1 MAAVEPTAARPRPV
15 YLNLAE
21 IRQPLPAKV
30 SILHRAS
37 GALLF
42 FVGIPAILWGVG
54 ASLASPESFSAFR
67 AVAAHPLAKLVML
80 GIAWGYL
87 HHLLAGI
94 RHLLLDARIGVELPQ
109 ARQSAAAVLAV
120 SLFLTILV
128 AVRLW

>member
-1 MAAVEPTAARPRPV
+1 MAAVEPPAVRPRPV
-15 YLNLAE
+15 FLNLAE

-54 ASLASPESFSAFR
+54 ASLSSPDSFAAFR
-67 AVAAHPLAKLVML
+67 SVAASPLAKLVML
-80 GIAWGYL
+80 ALAWAYL

-94 RHLLLDARIGVELPQ
+94 RHLLLDARIGAELQQ

-120 SLFLTILV
+120 SLFLTVLV

>member
-1 MAAVEPTAARPRPV
+1 MPAVDPTAARPRPK

-30 SILHRAS
+30 SILHRVS

-42 FVGIPAILWGVG
+42 FAGVPVVLWALGG
-54 ASLASPESFSAFR
+54 SLGTPESFSAFR
-67 AVAAHPLAKLVML
+67 AVVASPLAKLVL
-80 GIAWGYL
+80 LAIAWAYL

-109 ARQSAAAVLAV
+109 ARTSAAAVLAV
-120 SLFLTILV
+120 SLLLTLLV